1 MVVYNSAHLFR
12 PLGYAVSGVGRADGA
27 GRGETTVPKSSG
39 FRPEPQETDGQ
50 FGEVVITERAIADI
64 VGLTVLEC
72 YGVVGMASPGLYR
85 GVARLLTRD
94 RLHQGIRVERAKDQ
108 LKIELYVIVEYGLNV
123 AEVAG
128 NVRSQVAYNIEHTTR
143 LKVSDLHI
151 HVQGVRVGNE

>member
-1 MVVYNSAHLFR
+1 M
-12 PLGYAVSGVGRADGA
+12 
-27 GRGETTVPKSSG
+27 PKSSG
-39 FRPEPQETDGQ
+39 FRPELQPTEGQ
-50 FGEVVITERAIADI
+50 LGQVVITERAIADI

-85 GVARLLTRD
+85 GVAQLLTRD
-94 RLHQGIRVERAKDQ
+94 KLHQGILVERSKDQ
-108 LKIELYVIVEYGLNV
+108 LKIDLYLIVEYGLNV

-143 LKVSDLHI
+143 LRVTDLHI